1 MHPTRIR
8 GLKMKKFF
16 LALFVV
22 ICLGNSANA
31 QTSCNLE
38 ASKFILL
45 VENTEDGVKLTSNKG
60 CAFAELTFSLRE
72 GQVQEIDQFG
82 MRSANDKAVKDKS
95 LASFRFTVK
104 KTKDGFAFEGIEGTS
119 WKKLSFTC
127 PVNTSQLI
135 DQNGMIG

>member
-1 MHPTRIR
+1 
-8 GLKMKKFF
+8 MKKFF
-16 LALFVV
+16 LALFAV

-31 QTSCNLE
+31 QTCCNLE
-38 ASKFILL
+38 TSEFILL
-45 VENTEDGVKLTSNKG
+45 VENTKDGIKLTSNEG
-60 CAFAELTFSLRE
+60 CAFTTLTFTLRE

-82 MRSANDKAVKDKS
+82 MRSANDKVVKDKS

-135 DQNGMIG
+135 DQNGMI